1 MYCKS
6 VPIEAATGTAG
17 LRSSGPCRPC
27 QGRAARVEFPPVHG
41 PGSGASF
48 VLDRMVLLP
57 WYPCCAW
64 ILLVFKNRRQPSF
77 NEHVRNFAMPL
88 ILRHQI
94 VRFLLV
100 GALNSSIG
108 YAIYACLLRVGLP
121 YAAASFG
128 ALVLGILVSF
138 RTQGALVFGNR
149 DYRLIFRFAACWG
162 AIFVLN
168 TLFIGWL
175 IGRGL
180 GPYFAGALA
189 LIPIATFSYLTQKFL
204 VFKTANPSR
213 THDG

>member
-6 VPIEAATGTAG
+6 VPIEAATGTSG
-17 LRSSGPCRPC
+17 LRSSGPCKPC
-27 QGRAARVEFPPVHG
+27 QGLETHAVFPPVHG
-41 PGSGASF
+41 HGSGA
-48 VLDRMVLLP
+48 
-57 WYPCCAW
+57 
-64 ILLVFKNRRQPSF
+64 N
-77 NEHVRNFAMPL
+77 NEHVRNFVMHL

-121 YAAASFG
+121 YAAASLG

-180 GPYFAGALA
+180 GPYFAGAIA
-189 LIPIATFSYLTQKFL
+189 LVPIATFSYLTQKFV